1 MRQQL
6 LSTVAAWTFLLIF
19 SASGSLL
26 SQTRIEIADRDHV
39 LDGWIRTNNT
49 TSFTHEQLAAHGRAW
64 SAYDTVLIR
73 FKLDSIDAARFGRVK
88 KATLRLHA
96 AEVNAP
102 KQRPTTVAP
111 CAVQWTAKATSSS
124 PTGEKATWPVRASHS
139 NINYAMIDNLAIR
152 RVITKPGAVAFD
164 VTEIV
169 ERWLYQGLPNHGL
182 MVTASPPIFGK
193 PNADSWTL
201 SFAASESKN
210 SRMRPTLIVEME
222 GAPPSPETAAERALA
237 LYPSASLAPVRD
249 PYFFAFYNAGDRKQW
264 RRLPTINVTTY
275 SGHGGW
281 LETRGVMNLGWA
293 EGGPASWLPT
303 AESFSTYYTNIATNN
318 TIGFCGHESNL
329 GERMPWLAD
338 AFRAAETAHPRVFSA
353 YYYRGE
359 PLMAKTAGEGHI
371 DLLIQ
376 EGYTNV
382 SKQFPRKGFAIGME
396 GIKARIDTARKHGA
410 IERHIVML
418 GHICKADEYHRG
430 HELTPE
436 KLNGM
441 ITELRKYA
449 PEMPGIGFYGA
460 GGDELAVECDR
471 LARKHFVDPAPE
483 ILITKPRFEATL
495 RAPHVA
501 IEVEAVPK
509 PDRKVVTYR
518 WFIDNRL
525 VAETNQPRYVW
536 DTRGEQT
543 GHHFITVHAVD
554 DAWNRAASQIPV
566 RLVRATLTGRS
577 GALDD

>member
-6 LSTVAAWTFLLIF
+6 LSTVAAWTFVLIF
-19 SASGSLL
+19 STPGSLL
-26 SQTRIEIADRDHV
+26 SQTQIEIAGRDHV
-39 LDGWIRTNNT
+39 TDGWIRTNNT
-49 TSFTHEQLAAHGRAW
+49 TSFTGEQLAAHGRAW

-73 FKLDSIDAARFGRVK
+73 FRLDAVDTARFGRVR

-96 AEVNAP
+96 VEVDNP
-102 KQRPTTVAP
+102 KQTPSVVAP
-111 CAVQWTAKATSSS
+111 CAVQWTAEATSSS
-124 PTGEKATWPVRASHS
+124 PAGEKTTWPARAGFS
-139 NINYAMIDNLAIR
+139 NINYAMIDDLAAR
-152 RVITKPGAVAFD
+152 RVINKPGVVEFD

-169 ERWLYQGLPNHGL
+169 ARWLYQALPNHGL

-193 PNADSWTL
+193 PNAGSWTL
-201 SFAASESKN
+201 SFAASESKQ
-210 SRMRPTLIVEME
+210 SELRPTLIVDLAGE
-222 GAPPSPETAAERALA
+222 PPSPDTAAERALA

-275 SGHGGW
+275 CSHGNW
-281 LETRGVMNLGWA
+281 LEPRGVMNLGWA
-293 EGGPASWLPT
+293 EGGPAPWLPT
-303 AESFSTYYTNIATNN
+303 AESFSTYYTNTAKNN

-329 GERMPWLAD
+329 GERIPWLAD
-338 AFRAAETAHPRVFSA
+338 AFRAAEVTHPRIFSA

-382 SKQFPRKGFAIGME
+382 SRQFPMKGFAIGME

-430 HELTPE
+430 HELTSE
-436 KLNGM
+436 KLDGM

-536 DTRGEQT
+536 DTRGERL

-554 DAWNRAASQIPV
+554 DAWNRASAQTPV
-566 RLVRATLTGRS
+566 QLERTSLTVRSDGLIE
-577 GALDD
+577 

>member
-1 MRQQL
+1 MRQQHL
-6 LSTVAAWTFLLIF
+6 TTVAAWTFVLIF
-19 SASGSLL
+19 SAPGSLL
-26 SQTRIEIADRDHV
+26 SQTRFEIAGRDHV
-39 LDGWIRTNNT
+39 TDGWIRTNNT
-49 TSFTHEQLAAHGRAW
+49 TSFTDQQLAAHGRAW
-64 SAYDTVLIR
+64 SAYDSVLIR
-73 FKLDSIDAARFGRVK
+73 FKLDSIDAAQFGRVK

-96 AEVNAP
+96 VEVNNP
-102 KQRPTTVAP
+102 KQRPTAVAP
-111 CAVQWTAKATSSS
+111 CAVPWTAKATSSS
-124 PTGEKATWPVRASHS
+124 PTGEKTTWPVRASHP
-139 NINYAMIDNLAIR
+139 NINYAMIDDLAAR
-152 RVITKPGAVAFD
+152 CVITKPGAVEFD

-193 PNADSWTL
+193 PNAGSWTL
-201 SFAASESKN
+201 SFAASESKQ
-210 SRMRPTLIVEME
+210 SEMRPALIVEME
-222 GAPPSPETAAERALA
+222 GAPPSPEKANERALA

-275 SGHGGW
+275 SSHGGW
-281 LETRGVMNLGWA
+281 LEPRGVMNLGWA

-303 AESFSTYYTNIATNN
+303 AESFSTYYTNIAKNN

-338 AFRAAETAHPRVFSA
+338 AFRAAEATHPRIFSA

-359 PLMAKTAGEGHI
+359 TLMAKTAGEGRI

-376 EGYTNV
+376 EGYTHV
-382 SKQFPRKGFAIGME
+382 HKQFPMKGFAIGME

-418 GHICKADEYHRG
+418 GHICNADAYHRG

-436 KLNGM
+436 KVDGM
-441 ITELRKYA
+441 ITELRRYA

-495 RAPHVA
+495 RAPHVS
-501 IEVEAVPK
+501 IEVEAEPK
-509 PDRKVVTYR
+509 SDRQVVRYR

-525 VAETNQPRYVW
+525 VAEMNGPRYLW
-536 DTRGEQT
+536 DTRGERT
-543 GHHFITVHAVD
+543 GHHVITVHAVD
-554 DAWNRAASQIPV
+554 DAWNRAAAQIPV
-566 RLVRATLTGRS
+566 QLERTSPKVRSDGLN
-577 GALDD
+577 